1 MKVLVTAVCFVCL
14 FAARARAE
22 TIWVEGEKPAKSTMN
37 RHPWWYDQVQKDQLS
52 GGDWISN
59 FADKKPGEAEYSVAA
74 KDGGKFE
81 FWVRANPTATK
92 LSFKLNDADW
102 KPIEFEKNAR
112 DAANIAGDG
121 KLDLRFIAWVKVG
134 SVDLKR
140 GANSIRFRMHSDNS
154 NHGGLDCFV
163 LSTEPFT
170 PRGILKPGEFAKGA
184 DSNKSDKDW
193 FAFDP
198 SADKFEASAAIDLRF
213 LNEKEAGEHGVITAK
228 DGHFVH
234 SQSGEPVRFWAVN
247 GAAAKTRDEL
257 KREAR
262 QLAKYGVNLV
272 RLHGPMFDKRGEVD
286 PAKIQRAFD
295 VVEAMKAEGIY
306 THFSIYFPLWL
317 DPPADLDWLSG
328 YDGKSHSFA
337 SLYFNAKFQEKY
349 RGWWKA
355 LLTTPSPT
363 TGKRLIDESAVFG
376 AELINEDSFF
386 FWTFNDKN
394 IPDPQMRMLEQQFGE
409 WLKTKYGSIDKAF
422 AAWKGMKVGRDA
434 PADGRVGFRP
444 LWNIA
449 HERTPRDQDTA
460 RFLTEVQRRFY
471 DESTRYL
478 RGLGFQG
485 MITASNWATASPE
498 VFGPLEKFTYTTG
511 DFIDRHGYFGCRNEG
526 EFSEWSMRDGHTWT
540 DRSALRF
547 ENEEPGK
554 PASFV
559 HPAMDPKYDNKPSMI
574 SETTWNRP
582 NRHRG
587 EAPLYLAAYGALQD
601 SDCIVH
607 FAKDGVDWSV
617 KPGYF
622 MQPWTLTAPTQFGQ
636 FPAAALIYRRGLV
649 KTGDVMA
656 DVTLNVEDLLNLKGT
671 PLPQDAAFDE
681 LRLKDVPQDGS
692 LQPGQRIDP
701 LIHYVGRTRV
711 TFEQSRTGT
720 PARRSELSNDAKN
733 ESQTGK
739 SARPTTAVKLTS
751 LAPFIDHAK
760 KLVSSQTGELKL
772 DWGQGVLTINA
783 PAAQGASGNLA
794 SAGEIKLADV
804 TLSIPLDVAH
814 VIVVSLDGQPLTTSK
829 RMLLQ
834 VMTEEK
840 PTGFRTESL
849 GDRRH
854 RITSIGENPW
864 QVRKLEGVVRLIRA
878 DAAKLKVT
886 ALDQFGQPTATT
898 SNADTIRLQ
907 ADTLYYAIEASS
919 R

>member
-1 MKVLVTAVCFVCL
+1 MKVLGLAVCFITL
-14 FAARARAE
+14 FAPITNAE
-22 TIWVEGEKPAKSTMN
+22 TIWIEGEKPTKSTMN
-37 RHPWWYDQVQKDQLS
+37 RHPWWYDQVKKDQLS

-59 FADKKPGEAEYSVAA
+59 FADKKPAGEAEYSVTT
-74 KDGGKFE
+74 KDSGKFE

-92 LSFKLNDADW
+92 LSFKLNEADW
-102 KPIEFEKNAR
+102 KLVEFEKSSR

-134 SVDLKR
+134 NVELKR
-140 GANSIRFRMHSDNS
+140 GANAIRFRMHSDNS
-154 NHGGLDCFV
+154 NHGALDCFV
-163 LSTEPFT
+163 LSTESFI
-170 PRGILKPGEFAKGA
+170 PRGILKPEEVAKGSSKTDA
-184 DSNKSDKDW
+184 IDVAANNNW

-198 SADKFEASAAIDLRF
+198 SADKFESSSAIDLRF
-213 LNEKEAGEHGVITAK
+213 LNEKVAGEHGFIAAK
-228 DGHFVH
+228 DGHFIH
-234 SQSGEPVRFWAVN
+234 SQTGESVRFWAVN
-247 GAAAKTRDEL
+247 GAAAKSRDEL

-286 PAKIQRAFD
+286 PEKIQRAFD

-337 SLYFNAKFQEKY
+337 SLYFNAKFQDKY
-349 RGWWKA
+349 RSWWRA
-355 LLTTPSPT
+355 LLTTPNPT
-363 TGKRLIDESAVFG
+363 TGKRLIDEPAVFG

-394 IPDPQMRMLEQQFGE
+394 IPDAQLRMLEQQFGE
-409 WLKTKYGSIDKAF
+409 WLKTKYGSLEKAF
-422 AAWKGMKVGRDA
+422 AAWKEQKVARDVLA
-434 PADGRVGFRP
+434 EGRVGFRP

-449 HERTPRDQDTA
+449 HEKTPRDQDTA
-460 RFLTEVQRRFY
+460 SFLTELQKRFY
-471 DESTRYL
+471 EESSHYL
-478 RGLGFQG
+478 RKLGFKG
-485 MITASNWATASPE
+485 LITASNWATASPE
-498 VFGPLEKFTYTTG
+498 VFGPLEKYTYTAG

-526 EFSEWSMRDGHTWT
+526 EFSEWSLRDGHTYV

-554 PASFV
+554 PAFFV
-559 HPAMDPKYDNKPSMI
+559 HPGMDPKYDNKPSMI

-587 EAPLYLAAYGALQD
+587 EAPLYLATFGALQD

-622 MQPWTLTAPTQFGQ
+622 MQPWTLTAPSQFGQ

-656 DVTLNVEDLLNLKGT
+656 DVTLKVEDLLNLKGT

-681 LRLKDVPQDGS
+681 LRLKDVPDGTT
-692 LQPGQRIDP
+692 LKPGQRIDP
-701 LIHYVGRTRV
+701 LIHFVGRTKV
-711 TFEQSRTGT
+711 TFDQSR
-720 PARRSELSNDAKN
+720 
-733 ESQTGK
+733 TGK
-739 SARPTTAVKLTS
+739 SARPTTSVQLTS
-751 LAPFIDHAK
+751 LAPFIDHSK
-760 KLVSSQTGELKL
+760 KLVTSQTNELKL
-772 DWGQGVLTINA
+772 DWGNGVLTINA

-794 SAGEIKLADV
+794 SAGEIQLADL
-804 TLSIPLDVAH
+804 TLSVPLDVAH
-814 VIVVSLDGQPLTTSK
+814 VIVVSLDGQPLATSN

-834 VMTEEK
+834 VMTEERA
-840 PTGFRTESL
+840 TGFRTESL
-849 GDRRH
+849 GNRRH
-854 RITSIGENPW
+854 RITSIGQNPW
-864 QVRKLEGVVRLIRA
+864 QIRKLTGTVQLKRA

-886 ALDQFGQPTATT
+886 ALDQFGQTTATT
-898 SNADTIRLQ
+898 SSANQIQLQ
-907 ADTLYYAIEASS
+907 PDTLYYAIEAAS

>member
-1 MKVLVTAVCFVCL
+1 MKVLGSAVCFLCL
-14 FAARARAE
+14 FTSLA
-22 TIWVEGEKPAKSTMN
+22 
-37 RHPWWYDQVQKDQLS
+37 
-52 GGDWISN
+52 
-59 FADKKPGEAEYSVAA
+59 
-74 KDGGKFE
+74 
-81 FWVRANPTATK
+81 
-92 LSFKLNDADW
+92 
-102 KPIEFEKNAR
+102 
-112 DAANIAGDG
+112 
-121 KLDLRFIAWVKVG
+121 
-134 SVDLKR
+134 
-140 GANSIRFRMHSDNS
+140 
-154 NHGGLDCFV
+154 
-163 LSTEPFT
+163 
-170 PRGILKPGEFAKGA
+170 PRGILKPGEIAKA
-184 DSNKSDKDW
+184 AASTEKDW

-198 SADKFEASAAIDLRF
+198 SADKFEASSAIDLRF
-213 LNEKEAGEHGVITAK
+213 LNEKAAGERGFIAAK
-228 DGHFVH
+228 DGRFRH
-234 SQSGEPVRFWAVN
+234 SQTGEPVRFWAVN
-247 GAAAKTRDEL
+247 GAAAKSRDDL
-257 KREAR
+257 KHEAR

-295 VVEAMKAEGIY
+295 VVETMKAEGIY
-306 THFSIYFPLWL
+306 THFSIYFPLWF
-317 DPPADLDWLSG
+317 DPPTDLDWLPG
-328 YDGKSHSFA
+328 YDGKSHAFA
-337 SLYFNAKFQEKY
+337 TLYFNAKFQEKY

-363 TGKRLIDESAVFG
+363 TGKRLIDEPAVFG

-394 IPDPQMRMLEQQFGE
+394 IPDPQLRLLEQQFGK
-409 WLKTKYGSIDKAF
+409 WLKTKYVTLEKAS
-422 AAWKGMKVGRDA
+422 AAWKGMTIGRDA

-471 DESTRYL
+471 DESSQFL
-478 RGLGFQG
+478 RGLGFKG
-485 MITASNWATASPE
+485 LITASNWATASPE
-498 VFGPLEKFTYTTG
+498 VFGPLEKFTYTAG

-526 EFSEWSMRDGHTWT
+526 QFSEWSMRDGHSYA

-559 HPAMDPKYDNKPSMI
+559 HPAMDPSYDDKPSMI

-587 EAPLYLAAYGALQD
+587 EAPLYLAAFGALQD

-656 DVTLNVEDLLNLKGT
+656 DVTLSVEDLLKLRGT

-681 LRLKDVPQDGS
+681 LRLKDVPQGTT
-692 LQPGQRIDP
+692 LGQGQHIDP

-711 TFEQSRTGT
+711 KFSGTGN
-720 PARRSELSNDAKN
+720 PARPSETSN
-733 ESQTGK
+733 ESKTGK
-739 SARPTTAVKLTS
+739 SARPPVQFTA
-751 LAPFIDHAK
+751 LAQFIDHAK
-760 KLVSSQTGELKL
+760 KLVTSQTGELKL
-772 DWGQGVLTINA
+772 DWGKGVLIINA
-783 PAAQGASGNLA
+783 AAAQGASGNLA
-794 SAGEIKLADV
+794 AVGEITLADV
-804 TLSIPLDVAH
+804 SLSIPLDVAH
-814 VIVVSLDGQPLTTSK
+814 AIVVSLDSQPLATSK

-840 PTGFRTESL
+840 PTGFRSESL

-864 QVRKLEGVVRLIRA
+864 LVHKLEGVVRLRRP

-886 ALDQFGQPTATT
+886 ALDQFGQPTSTT
-898 SNADTIRLQ
+898 FSSDAIRLQ
-907 ADTLYYAIEASS
+907 PDRLYYAIEAP
-919 R
+919 

>member
-1 MKVLVTAVCFVCL
+1 MKLIALTLSLSWLVVS
-14 FAARARAE
+14 AARAE
-22 TIWVEGEKPAKSTMN
+22 SIWIEGEKPAKSTMN
-37 RHPWWYDQVQKDQLS
+37 RHPWWYDQVKKDQLS

-59 FADKKPGEAEYSVAA
+59 FADKKPGEAEYSVTA
-74 KDGGKFE
+74 KEAGKFE

-92 LSFKLNDADW
+92 LSYRLNDADW
-102 KPIEFEKNAR
+102 RPIEFEKNAR
-112 DAANIAGDG
+112 EAANIAGDG

-170 PRGILKPGEFAKGA
+170 PRGILKPGEIAKGSDKLEA
-184 DSNKSDKDW
+184 YPTKSEKDW

-198 SADKFEASAAIDLRF
+198 SADKFEASSAIDLRF
-213 LNEKEAGEHGVITAK
+213 LNEREAGEHGFIAAK
-228 DGHFVH
+228 SGRFVH
-234 SQSGEPVRFWAVN
+234 RQTGEPVRFWAVN
-247 GAAAKTRDEL
+247 GAAAKSRDEL
-257 KREAR
+257 QREAR

-286 PAKIQRAFD
+286 PPKIQRAID
-295 VVEAMKAEGIY
+295 IVETMKAEGIY

-317 DPPADLDWLSG
+317 DPPTDLDWMPG
-328 YDGKSHSFA
+328 YDGKSHAFA
-337 SLYFNAKFQEKY
+337 TLYFNAKFQEKY
-349 RGWWKA
+349 RGWWQA

-363 TGKRLIDESAVFG
+363 TGQRLIDEPAVFG

-394 IPDPQMRMLEQQFGE
+394 IPDAQLRLLEQQFGE
-409 WLKTKYGSIDKAF
+409 WLKTKYGSLDKAF
-422 AAWKGMKVGRDA
+422 AAWKGMKIGRDA
-434 PADGRVGFRP
+434 RADGRVGFRP

-460 RFLTEVQRRFY
+460 RFLTELQRRFY
-471 DESTRYL
+471 DESSQFL
-478 RGLGFQG
+478 RGLGFKG
-485 MITASNWATASPE
+485 LITASNWATASPE
-498 VFGPLEKFTYTTG
+498 VFGPLEKFTYTAG
-511 DFIDRHGYFGCRNEG
+511 DFVDRHGYFGCRNEG
-526 EFSEWSMRDGHTWT
+526 QFSEWSMRDGHSYA

-559 HPAMDPKYDNKPSMI
+559 HPAMDPKYDDKPSMI

-587 EAPLYLAAYGALQD
+587 EAPLYLAAFGALQD

-622 MQPWTLTAPTQFGQ
+622 MQPWTLTAPTQLGQ

-656 DVTLNVEDLLNLKGT
+656 NVTLAVDDLLKLQGT

-681 LRLKDVPQDGS
+681 LRLKDVPQGTT
-692 LQPGQRIDP
+692 LKQGQRIDP

-711 TFEQSRTGT
+711 TFRRMAAPGRPAEVSNKNRTDEGVH
-720 PARRSELSNDAKN
+720 
-733 ESQTGK
+733 
-739 SARPTTAVKLTS
+739 PTVKLTS

-760 KLVSSQTGELKL
+760 KLVTSQTGELKL

-794 SAGEIKLADV
+794 STGEITLADV

-814 VIVVSLDGQPLTTSK
+814 AIVVSLDGQPLATSK

-840 PTGFRTESL
+840 PTNFRTEPL

-864 QVRKLEGVVRLIRA
+864 LVHKLAGVVRLRRA
-878 DAAKLKVT
+878 DASKLKVT
-886 ALDQFGQPTATT
+886 ALDQFGQPTSTT
-898 SNADTIRLQ
+898 LTGDEIRLQ
-907 ADTLYYAIEASS
+907 PDTLYYSIEAP
-919 R
+919 